1 MISGSARNA
10 HPAPSEPRSP
20 AAAGVVQALLFALLL
35 AWLVPGPVA
44 AHNFT
49 PVGATNGLEARIV
62 PSLLVDRDGFL
73 WIGSREGLFRY
84 DGYEP
89 MAFLPDADDPGAIS
103 DIDIRCVYQDSDGD
117 LWAGTYSGG
126 LNHYDTATG
135 EFRHFRHDSTDP
147 GSIIDDSIL
156 AIAEGPEG
164 GLWVATRMGLSRLDH
179 SSGRFEQFRH
189 DPADPSSLVENHAS
203 VLHRGP
209 SGQLWVGTIGGGVNR
224 WNSQS
229 RSFTRFDLAVLSG
242 GPAELNDVFSLHE
255 DRDGRLWAGTRVGL
269 VRLDPT
275 AGEAREWPLPGTREF
290 LPAIT
295 ALAADAQD
303 RLWLGTLAHGVL
315 IIDMRSAGPDARNAD
330 HFHPG
335 SHLLDHPQM
344 SLAMSRDMLFV
355 GTWSGGVY
363 RTTSHSTNFE
373 LLNQS
378 NSEGLPEQNITAVL
392 AMPEPGRPWLGTQGG
407 GPVRVDV
414 STRKAETIEAFSESL
429 NNAFVADLARGEP
442 GQFWAGTSLGLFGFS
457 ESGVE
462 TTQLMH
468 DPADPE
474 SIGEGNVRALL
485 ATVGSALWFG
495 TEGSGLYHLEQAG
508 GKLQNFRHEAT
519 QADSLSGD
527 FITAVLTGP
536 EGHLWIGTR
545 SQGLNLCR
553 IAAWSCQRFSSDQS
567 TPGQLGHF
575 HVTTLFRDRAGETWV
590 GTAGGGLHRVRW
602 DQQGRVSGFQRWTR
616 EQGLLDD
623 GIMAIQQD
631 RDGSLWLSTR
641 RGLTRLQPD
650 NNEVINYVAESGL
663 PTTLFNSNA
672 TAADDRF
679 IYFGSVQGLL
689 SLPQGSSFTP
699 RQPANVR
706 IASIERSAPGG
717 QNEPLHWD
725 GGRLSVAYGT
735 VLSIRLAALD
745 LAETAHEYAYRL
757 HADDLWTG
765 MGSQRHLIL
774 HGLAPGEYAFQ
785 ARGRDIFGSW
795 GESPTLMLEIVPP
808 FWMTNGFRALVALA
822 LLLAALAAHLVRQS
836 ALQRRAR
843 EIQRLSE
850 KREQALEQKLGSEAE
865 LAVLTPRQKEVL
877 QLMAEGHPT
886 KEIAERLG
894 VSIKT
899 VEAHRANLMDRL
911 DIHDVPGLVR
921 LAVRSNLVS
930 QYD

>member
-1 MISGSARNA
+1 
-10 HPAPSEPRSP
+10 
-20 AAAGVVQALLFALLL
+20 
-35 AWLVPGPVA
+35 
-44 AHNFT
+44 
-49 PVGATNGLEARIV
+49 
-62 PSLLVDRDGFL
+62 LVDRDGFL

-89 MAFLPDADDPGAIS
+89 MAFLPDADNPRAIS
-103 DIDIRCVYQDSDGD
+103 DIDIRCVYQDSNGD

-126 LNHYDTATG
+126 LNHYDTGTG
-135 EFRHFRHDSTDP
+135 VFRHFRHDSADP

-156 AIAEGPEG
+156 AIAQGPED
-164 GLWVATRMGLSRLDH
+164 GLWVATQMGLSRLDRA
-179 SSGRFEQFRH
+179 SGRFEQFRH
-189 DPADPSSLVENHAS
+189 DPADPSSLAENHAS
-203 VLHRGP
+203 TLHRGP

-224 WNSQS
+224 WNPQS
-229 RSFTRFDLAVLSG
+229 RSFSHFDLAALSG

-269 VRLDPT
+269 VRLDPA

-295 ALAADAQD
+295 ALAADTQG

-315 IIDMRSAGPDARNAD
+315 IIDMRSGGADAGRAD
-330 HFHPG
+330 HFDPG
-335 SHLLDHPQM
+335 GHLLDHPQM
-344 SLAMSRDMLFV
+344 SLAMSKDMLFV

-363 RTTSHSTNFE
+363 RTTSHSTTFE
-373 LLNQS
+373 LLNKS
-378 NSEGLPEQNITAVL
+378 NSEGLPEENITAVL
-392 AMPEPGRPWLGTQGG
+392 AMAEPGRPWLGTQGG

-414 STRKAETIEAFSESL
+414 ASRKAETFPAFSESL
-429 NNAFVADLARGEP
+429 SNAFVADLARDGL
-442 GQFWAGTSLGLFGFS
+442 GHLWAGTSLGLFGFS
-457 ESGVE
+457 ESGMQ
-462 TTQLMH
+462 TTQLVH
-468 DPADPE
+468 DQADPE
-474 SIGEGNVRALL
+474 SIGEGNVRSLL
-485 ATVGSALWFG
+485 ATDNANLWVG

-508 GKLQNFRHEAT
+508 GRLKNFRHEAA
-519 QADSLSGD
+519 QPDSLSGD

-536 EGHLWIGTR
+536 KGYLWIGTR

-553 IAAWSCQRFSSDQS
+553 IGAWSCQRFSSDQAG
-567 TPGQLGHF
+567 PGQLGHF
-575 HVTTLFRDRAGETWV
+575 HVTSLFRDRAGETWV
-590 GTAGGGLHRVRW
+590 GTAGGGLNRVLW
-602 DQQGRVSGFQRWTR
+602 DEQGEVSGFQRWTR
-616 EQGLLDD
+616 EEGLLDD

-641 RGLTRLQPD
+641 RGLTRLLPD
-650 NNEVINYVAESGL
+650 SNKVINYVAESGL

-672 TAADDRF
+672 TAADERF

-699 RQPANVR
+699 REPANVR

-717 QNEPLHWD
+717 QNQPLHWNGD
-725 GGRLSVAYGT
+725 RLSVAYGE

-745 LAETAHEYAYRL
+745 LAESAHEYAYRL
-757 HADDLWTG
+757 HGDALWTG
-765 MGSQRHLIL
+765 MGTQRQLIL

-795 GESPTLMLEIVPP
+795 GVSPPLTLEIVPP
-808 FWMTNGFRALVALA
+808 FWMTNSFRALVVLA

-836 ALQRRAR
+836 VLQRRAR

-850 KREQALEQKLGSEAE
+850 KREQALELKLGSEAE

-877 QLMAEGHPT
+877 QLIAEGHPM
-886 KEIAERLG
+886 KKIAERLG